1 MNPHI
6 QLFLDM
12 MQECYGVNGWIYDRD
27 LNVQFTNSKSPNLQK
42 LLLLGSDRDT
52 VTAKSG
58 DLSDTMIIRKVEKA
72 NPDYRMASHGM
83 YAERCFLQQVAAGR
97 YLWNFRPCRRA
108 GTHYRREAG

>member
-42 LLLLGSDRDT
+42 LLLLGFDRDKAILEHAAT
-52 VTAKSG
+52 
-58 DLSDTMIIRKVEKA
+58 SDVPMIISD
-72 NPDYRMASHGM
+72 NLGLM
-83 YAERCFLQQVAAGR
+83 
-97 YLWNFRPCRRA
+97 
-108 GTHYRREAG
+108 